1 MTQPRVVVT
10 GFGVVSPVGLD
21 LESTWASL
29 VAGRSGIAPI
39 TRFDASGLDVR
50 IGGEVRGF
58 DPTRFMEPKEARRT
72 DRFTQFALAAT
83 DEAVRM
89 AGLVADGAAS
99 HEVGV
104 IVGAAVGGV
113 WTYNR
118 EVEVLAR
125 RGARAVS
132 PFLIPS
138 ISVDALGVQIALRH
152 GFRGPN
158 HAVSSACSSGSDA
171 IGAALDTIRR
181 GDARVM
187 LTGGSEAA
195 VTPIAMAAFSRMRAL
210 SRRNDE
216 PECACRPFDA
226 DRDGFVMAEGAA
238 ILVLEDLASA
248 VARGAEPLV
257 ELASYAAT
265 ADAAHL
271 TSPDASGESAGR
283 CIRRAMERANVAP
296 EELSYINAHGTG
308 TSTGDPIE
316 ARAIRL
322 AFGEQADRV
331 PVSAT
336 KSMTGHLLGAS
347 GAIEALIAAQAVR
360 SDVIPP
366 TINLDHPDP
375 SCELNL
381 VANRRLEAPVDVA
394 ISTSFGFGGH
404 NSCLVLRKLR
414 SC

>member
-1 MTQPRVVVT
+1 MERARVVVT
-10 GFGVVSPVGLD
+10 GLGVVSPVGLD
-21 LESTWASL
+21 VESTWSGL
-29 VAGRSGIAPI
+29 VAGRAGVGPI
-39 TRFDASGLDVR
+39 SQFDASELDVR
-50 IGGEVRGF
+50 IAGEVRGF

-83 DEAVRM
+83 AEALTMADLVVDEAS
-89 AGLVADGAAS
+89 S

-138 ISVDALGVQIALRH
+138 ISVDAPGVQIALRY
-152 GFRGPN
+152 GCRGPN
-158 HAVSSACSSGSDA
+158 HSVSSACSSGADA
-171 IGAALDTIRR
+171 IGTAVDTIRR
-181 GDARVM
+181 GDARAM
-187 LTGGSEAA
+187 LAGGSEAA
-195 VTPIAMAAFSRMRAL
+195 ITPIALAAFSRMRAL

-216 PECACRPFDA
+216 PERACRPFDA

-238 ILVLEDLASA
+238 IMVLEDLSWAQ
-248 VARGAEPLV
+248 ARGAQPLV
-257 ELASYAAT
+257 ELAGYGAT

-271 TSPDASGESAGR
+271 TSPDESGESAAR
-283 CIRRAMERANVAP
+283 CIRRALERAGVAP
-296 EELSYINAHGTG
+296 EEVSYVNAHGTG
-308 TSTGDPIE
+308 TPTGDPIE

-322 AFGEQADRV
+322 ALGGHADRV
-331 PVSAT
+331 PVSAS

-360 SDVIPP
+360 AGVIPP

-375 SCELNL
+375 SCDLNL
-381 VANRRLEAPVDVA
+381 VSGRSREAPVDVA

-404 NSCLVLRKLR
+404 NSCLVVRKVH
-414 SC
+414 SH